1 MSRCSGFFL
10 LLLGSPV
17 WGSSYWQDQPLTPD
31 WQQYLQQS
39 VQLKQQDQQQFTKE
53 LTALGLTKALAAP
66 KAKNFGLEAISSAA
80 ELAAVLSYQT
90 PSGGWSKRTDMR
102 QPRRPGQWAGAEP
115 AYIPTFDN
123 SATSSQIRWL
133 MNYYPQADGAARQR
147 IRHSLDKALQFL
159 LQAQFPNGGFP
170 QTYPLRGGYH
180 DAATLNDH
188 VMTDLLSLLSD
199 ISQSP
204 LFSTEQQQQASQSF
218 QRGVQFL
225 VKAVVVLNG
234 RPTVWT
240 AQHHPLTLAPV
251 AARKFE
257 QVSLVSTESAKL
269 LALLLGK
276 ASDQPGVHRTLC
288 YGALWLQQH
297 QITDKKWQRT
307 ATGSSLV
314 PEKGRVLWARFYSL
328 KDEKPVFF
336 DRDGQTYSDV
346 NQLSL
351 ERQQGYGWY
360 QSEGKAFLKAW
371 AKRPELQQQCA
382 PSQQELGHATKAP

>member
-1 MSRCSGFFL
+1 MIRCSGLLL

-17 WGSSYWQDQPLTPD
+17 WGSSYWQDQPLTSA

-39 VQLKQQDQQQFTKE
+39 EQLKLQDQQQLQQE
-53 LTALGLTKALAAP
+53 LKSLGLSKPLKASH
-66 KAKNFGLEAISSAA
+66 AKNFGLEAIGSTAD
-80 ELAAVLSYQT
+80 LMAVLSYQT
-90 PSGGWSKRTDMR
+90 PSGGWSKRTDMS
-102 QPRRPGQWAGAEP
+102 QPRAKGQWAGSEP
-115 AYIPTFDN
+115 GYIPTFDN
-123 SATSSQIRWL
+123 GATSSQMRWL
-133 MNYYPQADGAARQR
+133 MQYFPQATAAQQQQIRQ
-147 IRHSLDKALQFL
+147 SLGNALQFM

-170 QTYPLRGGYH
+170 QNYPLRGGYH

-188 VMTDLLSLLSD
+188 VMADLLTLLWD
-199 ISQSP
+199 ISESA
-204 LFSTEQQQQASQSF
+204 LFSSEQQQQAREGF
-218 QRGVQFL
+218 GRGVQFL
-225 VKAVVVLNG
+225 VKSVVVLNG
-234 RPTVWT
+234 RPTVWA

-269 LALLLGK
+269 LALLLEK
-276 ASDQPGVHRTLC
+276 ASDQPGVVKTLC

-297 QITDKKWQRT
+297 QIKDKKWQRT

-314 PEKGRVLWARFYSL
+314 DAKGQLLWARFYSL
-328 KDEKPVFF
+328 TDEKPVFF

-360 QSEGKAFLKAW
+360 QSEGKPFLKAW

-382 PSQQELGHATKAP
+382 PSQQELSDATKTP